1 MLISSMGVG
10 VLEDVLHE
18 SMKRIPPPGFL
29 PFSAI
34 RNSPVPVI
42 LRYVQFNGV
51 WNGSPLVVAFW
62 LEQST
67 LRMNERDYAAFVM
80 DCME

>member
-1 MLISSMGVG
+1 MLISFTGVG

-18 SMKRIPPPGFL
+18 SMKRIHPHGFL

-51 WNGSPLVVAFW
+51 WNDHSSL
-62 LEQST
+62 
-67 LRMNERDYAAFVM
+67 LRVG
-80 DCME
+80 

>member
-1 MLISSMGVG
+1 MQISSMGVG

-18 SMKRIPPPGFL
+18 SMKRIHPHGFL

-42 LRYVQFNGV
+42 LRYVQFNGD
-51 WNGSPLVVAFW
+51 WNDYPSL
-62 LEQST
+62 
-67 LRMNERDYAAFVM
+67 LRFG
-80 DCME
+80 